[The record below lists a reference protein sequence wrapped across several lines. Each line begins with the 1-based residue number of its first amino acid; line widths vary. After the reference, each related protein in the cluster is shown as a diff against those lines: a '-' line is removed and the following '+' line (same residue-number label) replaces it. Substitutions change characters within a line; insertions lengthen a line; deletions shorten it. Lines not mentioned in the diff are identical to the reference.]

1 MRILIETSCRGV
13 VGGLETYLQV
23 LIPAL
28 LERGH
33 HVALVFDFPNTS
45 EASVDP
51 PQAKLQCWLSGDL
64 RKDPSLWE
72 ELARWRPDIVYS
84 HGLES
89 VDVERALQQKYPVV
103 YFAHSYRGTCA
114 TGRKCHAFPG
124 VHACNRSFGPA
135 CLALH
140 YPRRCGGLSPIGA
153 WKAYSSQ
160 NAFHS
165 LLARYRAVLVASRHM
180 QAELARNGVS
190 PDRLHLTPLP
200 VAEAELY
207 SSKPTPKSPQGKLLF
222 IGRLLDV
229 KGVDRLIE
237 AVPKAAA
244 QLARSLSLTI
254 AGEGSEKEKLEALAC
269 RLGVAAEF
277 TGWVNATRRQTLMR
291 EADLVA
297 VPSLWPEPFGLVG
310 IEAGCLGVP
319 AVGYA
324 LGGITDWL
332 IPGQTGELAPG
343 DPPTVDGLASSIVRA
358 LSDPKHYQSL
368 CIGAWEHARQFSLNR
383 HIGQLERI
391 FEAVQA
397 PSRSSVALSQSVPVV
412 NHP

>member
-13 VGGLETYLQV
+13 IGGLETYLQV

-33 HVALVFDFPNTS
+33 EMALIYDFPSQSQAT
-45 EASVDP
+45 VDP
-51 PQAKLQCWLSGDL
+51 PQAKLPNWPSAGLLKDSGAWD
-64 RKDPSLWE
+64 
-72 ELARWRPDIVYS
+72 ELARWMPDIVYS

-89 VDVERALQQKYPVV
+89 IEVERALQQKYAAV

-124 VHACNRSFGPA
+124 VVACNRALGPA

-140 YPRRCGGLSPIGA
+140 YPRRCGGLSPIVA

-160 NAFHS
+160 MAFHS
-165 LLARYRAVLVASRHM
+165 LLPGYRAVLVASRHM
-180 QAELARNGVS
+180 EGELARNGVS
-190 PDRLHLTPLP
+190 RDKVHLTPLP
-200 VAEAELY
+200 AGEAAH
-207 SSKPTPKSPQGKLLF
+207 PRTPAPKSVQGKLLF

-229 KGVDRLIE
+229 KGVHCLIE
-237 AVPKAAA
+237 AIPKAAA
-244 QLARSLSLTI
+244 KLSRPLTLTI
-254 AGEGSEKEKLEALAC
+254 AGEGSDRGRLEDLAR

-277 TGWVNATRRQTLMR
+277 TGWVDTARRQTLML

-324 LGGITDWL
+324 LGGIPDWL
-332 IPGQTGELAPG
+332 IPGRTGELAPG
-343 DPPTVDGLASSIVRA
+343 EPPTVDGLANAIVRA
-358 LSDPKHYQSL
+358 LSDPRHYQDL
-368 CIGAWEHARQFSLNR
+368 RIGAWQHARQFNLDR
-383 HIGQLERI
+383 HIGQLEQI
-391 FEAVQA
+391 FAAVQT
-397 PSRSSVALSQSVPVV
+397 PSRSSDELQHSVPTV